1 MNTSSVNL
9 SDLPPDVQRTIRQ
22 RTGKT
27 RLTRV
32 RDFTAE
38 HERRHALRVC
48 ALIADL
54 TQDQRARVLR
64 RAQKIN
70 EA

>member
-1 MNTSSVNL
+1 MKDSSVIL
-9 SDLPPDVQRTIRQ
+9 SDLSPEVQRAITQ
-22 RTGKT
+22 RTGNK

-32 RDFTAE
+32 REFTAE
-38 HERRHALRVC
+38 HERQHALRVC

>member
-1 MNTSSVNL
+1 MKGSTVVL
-9 SDLPPDVQRTIRQ
+9 TDLPPEVQKAVRQ
-22 RTGKT
+22 RTGKQ
-27 RLTRV
+27 RLTRT
-32 RDFTAE
+32 REFTAE

-64 RAQKIN
+64 RAQRVN
-70 EA
+70 DA